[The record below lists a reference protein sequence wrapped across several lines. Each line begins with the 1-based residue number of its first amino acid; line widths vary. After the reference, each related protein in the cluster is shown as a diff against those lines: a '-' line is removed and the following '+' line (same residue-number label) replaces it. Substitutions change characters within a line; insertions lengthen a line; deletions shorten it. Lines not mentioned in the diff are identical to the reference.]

1 MPTLYHIPPRIAI
14 EFVHKELETRIKR
27 YRDWKFCG
35 GEMENVRVIHDLVWG
50 PWLLVLFLGTGIFYT
65 FKMRG
70 FQIFHLRYWWKA
82 TVGTLGGGG
91 EEAKS
96 QMATACT
103 ALAATVGTGNIAGV
117 ATAIAAGGPG
127 AVFWMWVSAFVG
139 MAAAYGETYLG
150 IQYRYR
156 GADGQYICGPFVY
169 LERGLKSRKMGLVY
183 AFFCVLASLGM
194 GSMVQANSISDSFT
208 YAFSLP
214 PLITGLAVTLL
225 TMAVIFGGIGRIS
238 EAASRLVPFSA
249 CLYMVLCGIV
259 IFSCYDRVPGV
270 FAEIVKE
277 AFNVKSAAGG
287 AAGYGMTKALSYGV
301 ARGVFSNEAGLGSL
315 AVLHG
320 SAGTTTAGEQGM
332 WAIFEVFFDTIIS
345 CTLTALVILCIAGKS
360 GAAGTLFYADGQTDG
375 SAMIAACF
383 SQCFGAAG
391 GYLTAVS
398 MALFAF
404 ATIIAWFYLGRQAVA
419 YLTEHSGAGR
429 IFLFFYGFVYL
440 NAVFFGCVAKLQL
453 VWNLSDVFNGLMAV
467 PNLVGILLL
476 SKEVKSPL
484 HNK

>member
-1 MPTLYHIPPRIAI
+1 MGI
-14 EFVHKELETRIKR
+14 VK
-27 YRDWKFCG
+27 
-35 GEMENVRVIHDLVWG
+35 VIHDLVWG

-65 FKMRG
+65 FKLRG

-91 EEAKS
+91 EESKS

-150 IQYRYR
+150 IKYRYK
-156 GADGQYICGPFVY
+156 GPDGQYICGPFVY
-169 LERGLKSRKMGLVY
+169 LERGLKSRKMGLIY

-214 PLITGLAVTLL
+214 PLITGLAVTAL

-287 AAGYGMTKALSYGV
+287 AAGYGMAKALSYGV

-320 SAGTTTAGEQGM
+320 SAGKTTAGEQGM

-440 NAVFFGCVAKLQL
+440 NAVFFGCVAKLEL

-467 PNLVGILLL
+467 PNLIGILLL
-476 SKEVKSPL
+476 SKEVKSPF
-484 HNK
+484 HSR

>member
-1 MPTLYHIPPRIAI
+1 
-14 EFVHKELETRIKR
+14 
-27 YRDWKFCG
+27 
-35 GEMENVRVIHDLVWG
+35 MEIVKVIHDLVWG

-65 FKMRG
+65 FKLRG

-91 EEAKS
+91 EESKS

-150 IQYRYR
+150 IKYRYK
-156 GADGQYICGPFVY
+156 GPDGQYICGPFVY
-169 LERGLKSRKMGLVY
+169 LERGLKSRKMGLIY

-214 PLITGLAVTLL
+214 PLITGLAVTAL

-238 EAASRLVPFSA
+238 EAASKLVPFSA

-277 AFNVKSAAGG
+277 AFNLKSAAGG
-287 AAGYGMTKALSYGV
+287 AAGYGMAKALSYGV

-320 SAGTTTAGEQGM
+320 SAGKTTAGEQGM

-440 NAVFFGCVAKLQL
+440 NAVFFGCVAKLEL

-467 PNLVGILLL
+467 PNLIGILLL

-484 HNK
+484 HSR

>member
-1 MPTLYHIPPRIAI
+1 
-14 EFVHKELETRIKR
+14 
-27 YRDWKFCG
+27 
-35 GEMENVRVIHDLVWG
+35 MEIVKVIHDLVWG
-50 PWLLVLFLGTGIFYT
+50 PWLLVLFLGTGLFYT
-65 FKMRG
+65 FKLRG
-70 FQIFHLRYWWKA
+70 FQIFHFRYWWKSTA
-82 TVGTLGGGG
+82 GTLGNRDK
-91 EEAKS
+91 EAKS
-96 QMATACT
+96 QIATACT

-150 IQYRYR
+150 IRYRYR

-169 LERGLKSRKMGLVY
+169 LEKGLKSRKMGVIY
-183 AFFCVLASLGM
+183 AFFCVLASFGM

-214 PLITGLAVTLL
+214 PLLTGIAVTAL
-225 TMAVIFGGIGRIS
+225 TMAVVFGGIERIS
-238 EAASRLVPFSA
+238 VAAGRLVPFSA
-249 CLYMVLCGIV
+249 CLYMFLCGIV
-259 IFSCYDRVPGV
+259 IFSCYDRVPAVLG
-270 FAEIVKE
+270 EIVKE
-277 AFNVKSAAGG
+277 AFNFRSAAGG
-287 AAGYGMTKALSYGV
+287 VAGYGMSKALRYGV

-320 SAGTTTAGEQGM
+320 SAGETSAEEQGM
-332 WAIFEVFFDTIIS
+332 WAVFEVFFDTIIS
-345 CTLTALVILCIAGKS
+345 CTLTALVLLCIAGKG
-360 GAAGTLFYADGQTDG
+360 GAAGISLYADGQTDG

-419 YLTEHSGAGR
+419 YLTERSVAGR
-429 IFLFFYGFVYL
+429 AILYFYGFIYL
-440 NAVFFGCVAKLQL
+440 NAVFFGCVAKLEL

-467 PNLVGILLL
+467 PNLIGILLL
-476 SKEVKSPL
+476 SREVKTPIQKL
-484 HNK
+484 RRR

>member
-1 MPTLYHIPPRIAI
+1 MGI
-14 EFVHKELETRIKR
+14 VK
-27 YRDWKFCG
+27 
-35 GEMENVRVIHDLVWG
+35 VIHDLVWG

-65 FKMRG
+65 FKLRG

-91 EEAKS
+91 EESKS

-150 IQYRYR
+150 IKYRYK
-156 GADGQYICGPFVY
+156 GPDGQYICGPFVY
-169 LERGLKSRKMGLVY
+169 LERGLKSRKMGLIY

-214 PLITGLAVTLL
+214 PLITGLAVTAL

-238 EAASRLVPFSA
+238 EAASKLVPFSA

-287 AAGYGMTKALSYGV
+287 AAGYGMAKALSYGV

-320 SAGTTTAGEQGM
+320 SAGKTTAREQGM

-440 NAVFFGCVAKLQL
+440 NAVFFGCVAKLEL

-467 PNLVGILLL
+467 PNLIGILLL

-484 HNK
+484 HSR

>member
-1 MPTLYHIPPRIAI
+1 
-14 EFVHKELETRIKR
+14 
-27 YRDWKFCG
+27 
-35 GEMENVRVIHDLVWG
+35 MEIVKVIHDLVWG

-91 EEAKS
+91 EESKS

-150 IQYRYR
+150 IKYRYK
-156 GADGQYICGPFVY
+156 GPDGQYICGPFVY
-169 LERGLKSRKMGLVY
+169 LERGLKSRKMGLIY

-214 PLITGLAVTLL
+214 PLITGLAVTAL

-277 AFNVKSAAGG
+277 AFNLKSAAGG
-287 AAGYGMTKALSYGV
+287 AAGYGMAKALSYGV

-320 SAGTTTAGEQGM
+320 SAGKTTAGEQGM

-440 NAVFFGCVAKLQL
+440 NAVFFGCVAKLEL

-467 PNLVGILLL
+467 PNLIGILLL

-484 HNK
+484 HSR

>member
-1 MPTLYHIPPRIAI
+1 
-14 EFVHKELETRIKR
+14 
-27 YRDWKFCG
+27 
-35 GEMENVRVIHDLVWG
+35 MESVKVIHDLVWG
-50 PWLLVLFLGTGIFYT
+50 PWLLLLFLGTGIFYT
-65 FKMRG
+65 FKLKG
-70 FQIFHLRYWWKA
+70 FQIFHFRYWWKSTA
-82 TVGTLGGGG
+82 GTLGNRDD
-91 EEAKS
+91 EAKS
-96 QMATACT
+96 QIATACT

-150 IQYRYR
+150 IRYRYR
-156 GADGQYICGPFVY
+156 GTDGQYICGPFVY
-169 LERGLKSRKMGLVY
+169 LEQGLKSRGIGLLY

-214 PLITGLAVTLL
+214 PLITGLAVTVL
-225 TMAVIFGGIGRIS
+225 TMAVVFGGIGRIS

-249 CLYMVLCGIV
+249 CLYMFLCGIV
-259 IFSCYDRVPGV
+259 IFSCYDKVPGV
-270 FAEIVKE
+270 FSEIVRE
-277 AFNVKSAAGG
+277 AFNFKSAAGG
-287 AAGYGMTKALSYGV
+287 AAGYGMSKAMRYGV

-320 SAGTTTAGEQGM
+320 AAGETTAEEQGM

-360 GAAGTLFYADGQTDG
+360 GAAGGMFYADGQTDG

-391 GYLTAVS
+391 GYLTAIS

-419 YLTEHSGAGR
+419 YLTEHTGAGKV
-429 IFLFFYGFVYL
+429 FLCFYGFVYL
-440 NAVFFGCVAKLQL
+440 NAVFFGCVAKLEL

-467 PNLVGILLL
+467 PNLIGILLL
-476 SKEVKSPL
+476 SREVKAPL
-484 HNK
+484 RNRRKR

>member
-1 MPTLYHIPPRIAI
+1 
-14 EFVHKELETRIKR
+14 
-27 YRDWKFCG
+27 
-35 GEMENVRVIHDLVWG
+35 MEIVKVIHDLVWG

-91 EEAKS
+91 EESKS

-150 IQYRYR
+150 IKYRYK
-156 GADGQYICGPFVY
+156 GPDGQYICGPFVY
-169 LERGLKSRKMGLVY
+169 LERGLKRRKMGLIY

-214 PLITGLAVTLL
+214 PLITGLAVTAL

-238 EAASRLVPFSA
+238 EAASKLVPFSA

-287 AAGYGMTKALSYGV
+287 AAGYGMAKALSYGV

-320 SAGTTTAGEQGM
+320 SAGKTTAGEQGM

-440 NAVFFGCVAKLQL
+440 NAVFFGCVAKLEL

-467 PNLVGILLL
+467 PNLIGILLL

-484 HNK
+484 HSR

>member
-1 MPTLYHIPPRIAI
+1 
-14 EFVHKELETRIKR
+14 
-27 YRDWKFCG
+27 
-35 GEMENVRVIHDLVWG
+35 MEIVKVIHDLVWG

-65 FKMRG
+65 FKLRG

-91 EEAKS
+91 EESKS

-150 IQYRYR
+150 IKYRYK
-156 GADGQYICGPFVY
+156 GPDGQYICGPFVY
-169 LERGLKSRKMGLVY
+169 LERGLKSRKMGLIY

-208 YAFSLP
+208 YAFSFP
-214 PLITGLAVTLL
+214 PLITGLAVTAL

-238 EAASRLVPFSA
+238 EAASKLVPFSA

-287 AAGYGMTKALSYGV
+287 AAGYGMAKALSYGV

-320 SAGTTTAGEQGM
+320 SAGKTTAGEQGM

-360 GAAGTLFYADGQTDG
+360 GAAGTLFSADGQTDG

-440 NAVFFGCVAKLQL
+440 NAVFFGCVAKLEL

-467 PNLVGILLL
+467 PNLIGILLL

-484 HNK
+484 HSR

>member
-1 MPTLYHIPPRIAI
+1 MEI
-14 EFVHKELETRIKR
+14 IK
-27 YRDWKFCG
+27 
-35 GEMENVRVIHDLVWG
+35 VIHDLVWG

-91 EEAKS
+91 EESKS

-150 IQYRYR
+150 IKYRYK
-156 GADGQYICGPFVY
+156 GPDGQYICGPFVY
-169 LERGLKSRKMGLVY
+169 LERGLKSRKMGLIY

-214 PLITGLAVTLL
+214 PLITGLAVTAL

-238 EAASRLVPFSA
+238 EAASKLVPFSA

-287 AAGYGMTKALSYGV
+287 AAGYGMAKALSYGV

-320 SAGTTTAGEQGM
+320 SAGKTTAREQGM

-440 NAVFFGCVAKLQL
+440 NAVFFGCVAKLEL

-467 PNLVGILLL
+467 PNLIGILLL

-484 HNK
+484 HSR